1 VPTDAWKLALSKTMM
16 SGLHRAARLQD
27 RKLPDY
33 PLPTEDPFYT
43 GDEDLASLPPGTLL
57 DWRPIPVT
65 GTVIKVAANGWQIR
79 FRSTDTAGQPISSVA
94 TLYVPT
100 KRWRQGSRPLVSY
113 QCAID
118 SLGPNRDPSY
128 TLRRG
133 AQREMF
139 LMALALRRGWAVVT
153 SDFTGPRRA
162 YGAGLIAARI
172 SLDGI
177 RASLKFGPGGL
188 DTTAPVGAWGYSGG
202 GQATA
207 WMAEQQPVYAPD
219 VRLVAVAA
227 GGVPTDRRA
236 LRRMDGGFFS
246 GLALGA
252 AVGIDREYP
261 ETKLEVILN
270 DEGRRVVAE
279 IADMTVDELV
289 AYFPFRSLR
298 ELTTEPDP
306 FDTEGTRATNEELR
320 LGQRLPTAP
329 VYLYHAIHDQ
339 LVPISGADELALIY
353 RKGGVDVTLRRS
365 HLGEH
370 IVAVMALTPSA
381 LRFLASRLTR

>member
-1 VPTDAWKLALSKTMM
+1 VRADAWKLTLSKTMM
-16 SGLHRAARLQD
+16 SGLHRAARLQE

-33 PLPTEDPFYT
+33 PLPTDDPFYR
-43 GDEDLASLPPGTLL
+43 GDEDLASLQPGTLL
-57 DWRPIPVT
+57 DWRPIPVK
-65 GTVIKVAANGWQIR
+65 GMVIKVAANGWQIR
-79 FRSTDTAGQPISSVA
+79 FRSTDTLGEPISSVA

-100 KRWRQGSRPLVSY
+100 ARWRHGSRPLVSY

-118 SLGPNRDPSY
+118 SLGSNRDPSY

-133 AQREMF
+133 SQREAF

-162 YGAGLIAARI
+162 FGAGLIAARI

-188 DTTAPVGAWGYSGG
+188 DPTAPVGAWGYSGG
-202 GQATA
+202 GQATT
-207 WMAEQQPVYAPD
+207 WMAEQQPVYAPE
-219 VRLVAVAA
+219 VRLLAVAA

-320 LGQRLPTAP
+320 LGQRLPTAA
-329 VYLYHAIHDQ
+329 VYLYHAIHDE

-353 RKGGVDVTLRRS
+353 RKGGVDVTMRRS

>member
-1 VPTDAWKLALSKTMM
+1 M

-27 RKLPDY
+27 RKLLDY
-33 PLPTEDPFYT
+33 PLPTQDPFYG
-43 GDEDLASLPPGTLL
+43 GDEDLASLQPGTLL

-65 GTVIKVAANGWQIR
+65 GMVINVAAKGWQIR
-79 FRSTDTAGQPISSVA
+79 FRSTDTLGEPISSVA

-100 KRWRQGSRPLVSY
+100 ARWRHGSRPLVSY

-133 AQREMF
+133 NQREAF

-162 YGAGLIAARI
+162 FGAGLIAARI

-177 RASLKFGPGGL
+177 RASLRFGPGGL
-188 DTTAPVGAWGYSGG
+188 DSTAPVGAWGYSGG

-207 WMAEQQPVYAPD
+207 WMAEQQPVYAPE

-279 IADMTVDELV
+279 ITDMTVDELV

-306 FDTEGTRATNEELR
+306 FDTDGTRATNEELR
-320 LGQRLPTAP
+320 LGQRLPTAA

-339 LVPISGADELALIY
+339 LVPISGADELLLIY
-353 RKGGVDVTLRRS
+353 GKGGVEVTMRRS
-365 HLGEH
+365 HVGEH
-370 IVAVMALTPSA
+370 IVGAIALTPAA

>member
-1 VPTDAWKLALSKTMM
+1 MM
-16 SGLHRAARLQD
+16 SALHAATRRQD
-27 RKLPDY
+27 RKLPAY
-33 PLPTEDPFYT
+33 PLPTDDPFYASH
-43 GDEDLASLPPGTLL
+43 ENLAEIEPGALL
-57 DWRPIPVT
+57 DWRPIPVR
-65 GTVIKVAANGWQIR
+65 GTRLKVAADSWQIR
-79 FRSTDTAGQPISSVA
+79 FRSTDTGGEPISSVA
-94 TLYVPT
+94 TLLVPQA
-100 KRWRQGSRPLVSY
+100 RWQRRGPRPLLSY

-118 SLGPNRDPSY
+118 SLGAKSDPSY

-133 AQREMF
+133 SQREAF

-153 SDFTGPRRA
+153 SDFTGPNHG

-177 RASLKFGPGGL
+177 RASLAFGPGGL
-188 DTTAPVGAWGYSGG
+188 DPTAPVGAWGYSGG

-207 WMAEQQPVYAPD
+207 WIAEQQPSYAPD
-219 VRLVAVAA
+219 VRLVAIAA

-236 LRRMDGGFFS
+236 LRRIDGGFFS

-270 DEGRRVVAE
+270 DEGRRVVNE
-279 IADMTVDELV
+279 IAEMSVDELV

-306 FDTEGTRATNEELR
+306 FDTDGTRATNEELR
-320 LGQRLPTAP
+320 LGQRLPACA
-329 VYLYHAIHDQ
+329 VYLYHSRHDQ
-339 LVPISGADELALIY
+339 LVPISGADELAVIY
-353 RKGGVDVTLRRS
+353 QKGGIDVSLRRT

-370 IVAVMALTPSA
+370 IGAVISSTPGA
-381 LRFLASRLTR
+381 LRFLSSRLNG

>member
-1 VPTDAWKLALSKTMM
+1 M
-16 SGLHRAARLQD
+16 SALHRAARTYD

-33 PLPTEDPFYT
+33 PLPTDDPFYASHR
-43 GDEDLASLPPGTLL
+43 DHEDLASIEPGTLL
-57 DWRPIPVT
+57 DWRPIPVK
-65 GTVIKVAANGWQIR
+65 GTRLKVVADGWQIR
-79 FRSTDTAGQPISSVA
+79 FRSTDTAGDPISSVA
-94 TLYVPT
+94 TLFVPLT
-100 KRWRQGSRPLVSY
+100 PWQGGPRPLLSY

-133 AQREMF
+133 NQREMF

-162 YGAGLIAARI
+162 FGAGLIAARI

-177 RASLKFGPGGL
+177 RASLGFGPAGL
-188 DTTAPVGAWGYSGG
+188 DLDAPVGGWGYSGG

-207 WMAEQQPVYAPD
+207 WMAEQQPTYAPD
-219 VRLVAVAA
+219 IRLVAVAA

-236 LRRMDGGFFS
+236 LRRMDGRFFS

-270 DEGRRVVAE
+270 DEGRRAVEETAE
-279 IADMTVDELV
+279 MTVDELV
-289 AYFPFRSLR
+289 AYFPFRRLR

-306 FDTEGTRATNEELR
+306 FDTEGTRLVNEELS
-320 LGQRLPTAP
+320 LGQRLPTAA
-329 VYLYHAIHDQ
+329 VYLYHSRHDQ
-339 LVPISGADELALIY
+339 LVPISGADELAATY
-353 RKGGVDVTLRRS
+353 RKGGVDVTLRRT

-370 IVAVMALTPSA
+370 IGAVLSTTPGA
-381 LRFLASRLTR
+381 LRFLSSRLKP

>member
-1 VPTDAWKLALSKTMM
+1 MSALHT
-16 SGLHRAARLQD
+16 ATRLQD
-27 RKLPDY
+27 RKLPAY
-33 PLPTEDPFYT
+33 PLPPDDPFYASR
-43 GDEDLASLPPGTLL
+43 EDLAEVKPGTLL
-57 DWRPIPVT
+57 DWRPIPVR
-65 GTVIKVAANGWQIR
+65 GTRLKVAADGWQIR
-79 FRSTDTAGQPISSVA
+79 FRSTDTGGEPISSVA
-94 TLYVPT
+94 TLLVPQT
-100 KRWRQGSRPLVSY
+100 PWQKGPRPLLSY

-118 SLGPNRDPSY
+118 SLGAKSDPSF

-133 AQREMF
+133 SQREAF

-153 SDFTGPRRA
+153 SDFTGPRHA

-177 RASLKFGPGGL
+177 RASLAFGPGGL
-188 DTTAPVGAWGYSGG
+188 DPNAPVGAWGYSGG

-207 WMAEQQPVYAPD
+207 WIAEQQPTYAPD
-219 VRLVAVAA
+219 VRLVAMAA

-236 LRRMDGGFFS
+236 LRRIDGGFFS

-270 DEGRRVVAE
+270 DDGRRVVNE
-279 IADMTVDELV
+279 IADMSVDELV

-306 FDTEGTRATNEELR
+306 FDTDGTRATNEELR
-320 LGQRLPTAP
+320 LGQRLPACA
-329 VYLYHAIHDQ
+329 VYLYHSRHDQ
-339 LVPISGADELALIY
+339 LIPISGADELALIY
-353 RKGGVDVTLRRS
+353 RKGGVDVTLRRT

-370 IVAVMALTPSA
+370 IGAVLSSTPRA
-381 LRFLASRLTR
+381 LRFLSARLNG

>member
-1 VPTDAWKLALSKTMM
+1 MM
-16 SGLHRAARLQD
+16 SGLHRATRLQE
-27 RKLPDY
+27 RKLPVY
-33 PLPTEDPFYT
+33 PLPTDDPFYAS
-43 GDEDLASLPPGTLL
+43 DEDLASVEPGTLL
-57 DWRPIPVT
+57 DWRPIPVK
-65 GTVIKVAANGWQIR
+65 GTRVKVAADGWQIR
-79 FRSTDTAGQPISSVA
+79 FRSTDTAGEPISSVA
-94 TLYVPT
+94 TLFVPQAAWHGP
-100 KRWRQGSRPLVSY
+100 RHHGPRPLVSY

-118 SLGPNRDPSY
+118 SLGAKSDPSY

-133 AQREMF
+133 SQREAF

-153 SDFTGPRRA
+153 SDFTGPRHA
-162 YGAGLIAARI
+162 YGAGLISARI

-177 RASLKFGPGGL
+177 RACLGFGPGGL
-188 DTTAPVGAWGYSGG
+188 DAQAPVGAWGYSGG

-207 WMAEQQPVYAPD
+207 WIAEQQPVYAPE

-236 LRRMDGGFFS
+236 LRRIDGGFFS

-270 DEGRRVVAE
+270 DEGRRVIEE
-279 IADMTVDELV
+279 IAEMTVDELV
-289 AYFPFRSLR
+289 AYFPFRSFR

-320 LGQRLPTAP
+320 LGQRLPSAA

-339 LVPISGADELALIY
+339 LIPVSGADELALIY
-353 RKGGVDVTLRRS
+353 RKGGVDVTLRRTR
-365 HLGEH
+365 LGEH
-370 IVAVMALTPSA
+370 VIAVMTGTRAA
-381 LRFLASRLTR
+381 LRFLSFHLTA